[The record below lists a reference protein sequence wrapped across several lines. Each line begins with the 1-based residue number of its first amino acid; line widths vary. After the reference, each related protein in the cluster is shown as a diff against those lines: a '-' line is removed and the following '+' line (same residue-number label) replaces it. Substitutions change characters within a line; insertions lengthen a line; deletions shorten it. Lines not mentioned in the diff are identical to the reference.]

1 MLIEI
6 CVYEI
11 EAPGQ
16 YQHFGNVLRHS
27 LFTSMDKEEKGAS
40 VANSILGARSVKSL
54 HRKEE
59 ATRSTPT
66 RHNIRLQAPA
76 AATEDLS
83 TANTT

>member
-1 MLIEI
+1 
-6 CVYEI
+6 
-11 EAPGQ
+11 
-16 YQHFGNVLRHS
+16 
-27 LFTSMDKEEKGAS
+27 MDKEEKGAS